1 MAKWP
6 EHPFRL
12 FFLLVCLAAPLA
24 LLPWLSLIFW
34 PPGFFPLHWHA
45 FAFINLL
52 GGAAFVGFLFTAWPS
67 WTGPRPLKRH
77 SYSLLTLWLALAF
90 SLPWPALAQPITLI
104 FWVYLLLF
112 ISGWTLKNKR
122 PKLLS
127 FSAVLLAIFI
137 LNLSYYRK
145 NSAVYLHLLVDV
157 MLIAVAQV
165 NFRVGMVL
173 GNEALKLDTDNE
185 LRFVANGHFKNIAVL
200 SLWAYGLA
208 VFFGASREMCGYLA
222 AAVACACG
230 ARLQDWHS
238 TKLLRAPYV
247 RANYL
252 IHWVLTL
259 GYGALALAYL
269 FRPAWFSPAR
279 HFLALGA
286 FLGAILLIMSVAGL
300 RHSGRPL
307 RFYPD
312 SRLALALVFFAALS
326 RALGALLW
334 PSLLTIY
341 LLPTLALLT
350 AFTLYGLRYRHI
362 FAHSEPH

>member
-12 FFLLVCLAAPLA
+12 FFPLTGPAALLA

-34 PPGFFPLHWHA
+34 PTGFFPLHWHA
-45 FAFINLL
+45 FAFINGL

-67 WTGPRPLKRH
+67 WTGPRPLRKH
-77 SYSLLTLWLALAF
+77 SYTLLMLWLALAF
-90 SLPWPALAQPITLI
+90 SLPWPALARPLGLI
-104 FWVYLLLF
+104 FWTYLLLV
-112 ISGWTLKNKR
+112 ISHWTLKHKK

-127 FSAVLLAIFI
+127 FSAILLAIVV
-137 LNLSYYRK
+137 LNVAYLLK
-145 NSAVYLHLLVDV
+145 NQGVYLHLLVDV

-173 GNEALKLDTDNE
+173 GNEALQLDRDNE

-208 VFFGASREMCGYLA
+208 VFFGASREVCGYLA

-238 TKLLRAPYV
+238 GRLLRAPYV

-252 IHWVLTL
+252 IHWLLTL

-269 FRPAWFSPAR
+269 FKPAWFSPAR
-279 HFLALGA
+279 HLLALGA

-307 RFYPD
+307 RFHWD
-312 SRLALALVFFAALS
+312 SRLALALVFLAGLS

-350 AFTLYGLRYRHI
+350 AFSLYGLRYLHI
-362 FAHSEPH
+362 FAHSEPR